1 MKYHFNNTNFK
12 FMKTFKAAL
21 ILLIFLLPHMKQQ
34 SRASDQAELE
44 TKNNMS
50 YYQRRGLEDAQHEQ
64 ELEVKS
70 KAEEHT
76 FWEEQKKYEKELK
89 KNDRRAH
96 RAYLQNK
103 RGLCSAPQLL

>member
-1 MKYHFNNTNFK
+1 MKYHTNNTNFK

-21 ILLIFLLPHMKQQ
+21 ILLIFSFLPHMTAQQ

-70 KAEEHT
+70 KSRGT
-76 FWEEQKKYEKELK
+76 YLLGRT
-89 KNDRRAH
+89 KN
-96 RAYLQNK
+96 NTK
-103 RGLCSAPQLL
+103 RN